1 MGFWA
6 RIPLLATL
14 LACLASGSALA
25 ASSHP
30 AWWADMAAEAQAG
43 GYHLIDEPGLKKL
56 MAEHGDLIILD
67 ARPDYEYERG
77 HIPGAVNL
85 EFHLGD
91 RLQLKPDKAERLRA
105 LLGPDQTR
113 PVAVYCRSFR

>member
-1 MGFWA
+1 MGFWT
-6 RIPLLATL
+6 RIPVLAALLAGL
-14 LACLASGSALA
+14 LCGQASA
-25 ASSHP
+25 AGQP

-43 GYHLIDEPGLKKL
+43 GYRLVDEAGLKDL
-56 MAEHGDLIILD
+56 MARRGDLVILD
-67 ARPDYEYERG
+67 ARPDYEFERG

-91 RLQLKPDKAERLRA
+91 RLQIKPDKAERLRA
-105 LLGPDQTR
+105 LLGPDLSR